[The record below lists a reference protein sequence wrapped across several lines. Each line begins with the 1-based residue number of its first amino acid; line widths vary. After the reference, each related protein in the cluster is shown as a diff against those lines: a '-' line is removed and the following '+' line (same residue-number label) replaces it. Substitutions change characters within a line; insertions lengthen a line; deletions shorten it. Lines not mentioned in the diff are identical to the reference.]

1 MKLEVSPKTLIDQN
15 PMTGVQFATLFICF
29 LMNAFDGMDVMMISY
44 AAPTIIKSWHVEPDT
59 WGWVSSSGLFGMMLG
74 TLFLAPLADKIG
86 RKNIILISG
95 AIMGIFMY
103 LTSYSTT
110 VGDLIIYR
118 FISGLGIGSML
129 ASTSTLAAEYT
140 PLKTRNFW
148 ISAIVAGYP
157 VGAVLSGL
165 VAAKVIPTE
174 GWQIMFRIAGVIS
187 ALSVP
192 LVLLFLSESI
202 DFYLNAQPKN
212 ALLKLNKILEKMN
225 IQPLNEL
232 PLIEKKKPSLP
243 VAELLKGEFK
253 KPTIQLWLALF
264 TSFAALY
271 FLTLWIPKMS
281 KDLGLSQELA
291 IYAGTLFNT
300 GAFFG
305 IITQGLFSNQF
316 GLKKTIGV
324 IFILTAILM
333 TSFGYFLGSDYAI
346 LVVFAF
352 LGFGIQGGFVG
363 LYTVS
368 ARMYPTDFR
377 TTGVGWA
384 MGAGRFG
391 AILGPVLA
399 GYLLKNGVS
408 IPANFVVFAVFS
420 LLAGLI
426 TIQISSKQID

>member
-1 MKLEVSPKTLIDQN
+1 MNPSPKTLIEQN
-15 PMTGVQFATLFICF
+15 PMTGVQYATIFICF
-29 LMNAFDGMDVMMISY
+29 LMNIFDGMDVMVISY
-44 AAPTIIKSWHVEPDT
+44 SAPAIAKSWGISPKELGAVF
-59 WGWVSSSGLFGMMLG
+59 SAGLFGMTLG

-86 RKNIILISG
+86 RKTIILISG
-95 AIMGIFMY
+95 AIMGVFMY
-103 LTSYSTT
+103 LTAYATDVT
-110 VGDLIIYR
+110 DLVIYR

-129 ASTSTLAAEYT
+129 ASTSTLASEYT

-148 ISAIVAGYP
+148 ISTVVAGYP

-165 VAAKVIPTE
+165 VAAKVIPSE
-174 GWQIMFRIAGVIS
+174 GWQTMFKIAGVAS

-212 ALLKLNKILEKMN
+212 ALQKLNIILQKLN
-225 IQPLNEL
+225 IDP
-232 PLIEKKKPSLP
+232 IETLP
-243 VAELLKGEFK
+243 VLIAKKAGLPVGELLKTEYK

-271 FLTLWIPKMS
+271 FLTLWIPKMTS
-281 KDLGLSQELA
+281 DLGLPQNLA
-291 IYAGTLFNT
+291 IYAGTLFNV

-305 IITQGLFSNQF
+305 IITQGYFSNRY

-324 IFILTAILM
+324 ILILTAVLM
-333 TSFGYFLGSDYAI
+333 ASFGLFLGSDYAI
-346 LVVFAF
+346 LIAF
-352 LGFGIQGGFVG
+352 TGMGFGIQGGFVG
-363 LYTVS
+363 LYAVS
-368 ARMYPTDFR
+368 ARMYPAEFR

-391 AILGPVLA
+391 AIIGPYLA
-399 GYLLKNGVS
+399 GYLIQSGVS
-408 IPANFVVFAVFS
+408 ISINFIVFAVFS

-426 TIQISSKQID
+426 TMKISSKQIY